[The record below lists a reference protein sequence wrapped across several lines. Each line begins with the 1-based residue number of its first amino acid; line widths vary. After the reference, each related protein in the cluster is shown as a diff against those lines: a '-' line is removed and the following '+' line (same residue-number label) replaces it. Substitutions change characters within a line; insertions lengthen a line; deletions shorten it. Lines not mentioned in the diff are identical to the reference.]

1 MGTAHSHLT
10 YGFNCVKWALL
21 IITPVSGLANR
32 TKLGLTT
39 RDYSGFGPPK
49 QKRSRDTASLR
60 YRDVH
65 TVNHR
70 IAYSK
75 RVGLAPGIE
84 PAGYLC
90 YGLHEIGVSLCPE

>member
-1 MGTAHSHLT
+1 MGPPNNRPRFGVGQQDKGGSD
-10 YGFNCVKWALL
+10 NC
-21 IITPVSGLANR
+21 
-32 TKLGLTT
+32 